1 MPRLTVLSATRE
13 TLAVL
18 DAPSD
23 KPLYFVLH
31 DAGVPVASACGG
43 KAQCGLCRITV
54 VEGWENLNEPATV
67 EETHIGNLMHLAR
80 MRLSCQ
86 TRVVGDAT
94 IEVPIYESKED
105 RLRRK
110 ANARR
115 ISQERSAARAG
126 PEPVR
131 PGGPRGGRDPGRNR

>member
-13 TLAVL
+13 TVAIL

-54 VEGWENLNEPATV
+54 VEGWDNLNTPVEV
-67 EETHIGNLMHLAR
+67 EETHIGNLMHLAK

-86 TRVVGDAT
+86 TRVNGEAT
-94 IEVPIYESKED
+94 IEIPLYESKED

-110 ANARR
+110 AHARKLA
-115 ISQERSAARAG
+115 QERSAA
-126 PEPVR
+126 
-131 PGGPRGGRDPGRNR
+131 RGGRDPGRQR

>member
-43 KAQCGLCRITV
+43 KALCGLCRITV
-54 VEGWENLNEPATV
+54 VEGWDNLNEPVAV
-67 EETHIGNLMHLAR
+67 EESHIGNLMHLGK

-86 TRVVGDAT
+86 TRIRADAT
-94 IEVPIYESKED
+94 IEVPIYESKDE

-110 ANARR
+110 ANARKLA
-115 ISQERSAARAG
+115 QERAAARTTSD
-126 PEPVR
+126 PRPV
-131 PGGPRGGRDPGRNR
+131 GPRGRDPGRR

>member
-1 MPRLTVLSATRE
+1 MPRLTVLSVAKE

-18 DAPSD
+18 DAPGD

-31 DAGVPVASACGG
+31 DGGVPVASACGG

-54 VEGWENLNEPATV
+54 IEGWENLTTPIDV
-67 EETHIGNLMHLAR
+67 EETHIGNLMHIAR

-86 TRVVGDAT
+86 TKMVGDAT
-94 IEVPIYESKED
+94 IEVPICETAEE
-105 RLRRK
+105 RQRRK

-115 ISQERSAARAG
+115 LAQERQAARGAHAG
-126 PEPVR
+126 G
-131 PGGPRGGRDPGRNR
+131 GGPRGRDPGRR